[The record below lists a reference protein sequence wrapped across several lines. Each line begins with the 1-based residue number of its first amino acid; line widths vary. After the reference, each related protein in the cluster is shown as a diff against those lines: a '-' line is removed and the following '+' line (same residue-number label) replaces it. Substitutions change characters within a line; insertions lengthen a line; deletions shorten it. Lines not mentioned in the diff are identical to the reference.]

1 MWINNTLPITEGDR
15 IDFTC
20 VVTGTPKFVNFESS
34 FLDGEIASWIIHNN
48 SCVVFRSPNRTLFD
62 ASCDIS
68 SLTFSMSILSA
79 SYSYHQLNVTCEA
92 SYSGSVSDNVEGF
105 VTIKMI
111 DKYCGA
117 WLTTQTTQLQTTNPG
132 PDPIITTTT
141 VTDPPDV
148 STSAVVNISND
159 VSKQILIFALVSIL
173 LVEVCQCVAFAIM
186 YRKGIISFTTSKKL
200 YEDVVVPNQEA
211 PQEEYST
218 INNSSI
224 VSNLAIEHTYNNI

>member
-148 STSAVVNISND
+148 STSAVVNIS
-159 VSKQILIFALVSIL
+159 
-173 LVEVCQCVAFAIM
+173 
-186 YRKGIISFTTSKKL
+186 RIISFTTSKKL